1 MDNRRVELHATSSAE
16 LGEAAVGTDADAQR
30 TAVTSTLSEL
40 LDHPEAVALTSSC
53 THALEAAAL
62 LMGVGAGDEV
72 VVPAFTYPS
81 TANAF
86 LLRGA
91 TIRFAD
97 VDPATG
103 NVDPDSVAART
114 TRRTRAVVCVHYGGV
129 ACDLEALGAQS
140 VERGWDLVEDAAQAL
155 FGSYEGRPLG
165 RFGRLSCFSFHRTK
179 NVACGEGGAL
189 VVNDPDLVSPM
200 EVVLDK
206 GTNRAEFDSGR
217 VDSYEWCGPGS
228 AWRLPAPAV
237 PILAAELTRRSAIQA
252 RRHAVWDRYRSGL
265 AEWADAV
272 GARLPT
278 VPEPAAHPAHLF
290 WLVLPPSLPRER
302 FVAACARRGVQAA
315 RHFGSLPESRYGRL
329 VARPEDRC
337 PGAAE
342 LAARLVRIPL
352 HHRMGT
358 EDVEHVIETVTRLGV

>member
-1 MDNRRVELHATSSAE
+1 MDA
-16 LGEAAVGTDADAQR
+16 GR
-30 TAVTSTLSEL
+30 TAVTALLAEL
-40 LDHPEAVALTSSC
+40 LDHPAGVELTSSC

-62 LMGVGAGDEV
+62 LLAIAPGDEV
-72 VVPAFTYPS
+72 VVPAFTFPS

-103 NVDPDSVAART
+103 NIDPDSVAART

-129 ACDLEALGAQS
+129 ACDLDALAEQS
-140 VERGWDLVEDAAQAL
+140 SRRGWDLVEDAAQAL
-155 FGSYEGRPLG
+155 FGSYDGRPLG
-165 RFGRLSCFSFHRTK
+165 RFGRVSCFSFHRTK
-179 NVACGEGGAL
+179 NIACGEGGAL
-189 VVNDPDLVSPM
+189 VVNDPELVAPM
-200 EVVLDK
+200 EVLLDK
-206 GTNRAEFDSGR
+206 GTNRAQFEAGR
-217 VDSYEWCGPGS
+217 VDAYEWCGTGS
-228 AWRLPAPAV
+228 AWRLPASAV
-237 PILAAELTRRSAIQA
+237 PVLEAELAQRSAIQA
-252 RRHAVWDRYRSGL
+252 RRHAIWDRYRSGL
-265 AEWADAV
+265 DEWASTV

-290 WLVLPPSLPRER
+290 WLVLPPSLPRDR
-302 FVAACARRGVQAA
+302 FIAACARRGVQVA
-315 RHFGSLPESRYGRL
+315 RHYGSLPESRFGRL

-342 LAARLVRIPL
+342 LAERLVRIPL
-352 HHRMGT
+352 HHRMGV